1 MATNA
6 GMKAIAKEEKR
17 LEKERKRQ
25 VELAN
30 KMLIPVSK
38 KTLETLGLISF
49 DPKGVFR
56 LKENRWMSVFL
67 IIGDFKALQRL
78 LYVSSMLLLLLT
90 VKPVQTSLKTEVLC
104 MAKDVPANTIVTA
117 DNVKDYFA
125 VVSVDMA
132 AVPDNAYKQLSEL
145 PRMDF
150 ILKMQC
156 PNRRWFLRMILQPWM
171 RSWTSTG
178 MGMK

>member
-56 LKENRWMSVFL
+56 LKDNRWMSVYL
-67 IIGDFKALQRL
+67 VSGDFKALAR
-78 LYVSSMLLLLLT
+78 
-90 VKPVQTSLKTEVLC
+90 KSLSFSGRIRIGSGGTRRDQGVRREN
-104 MAKDVPANTIVTA
+104 D
-117 DNVKDYFA
+117 FRR
-125 VVSVDMA
+125 A
-132 AVPDNAYKQLSEL
+132 AYS
-145 PRMDF
+145 
-150 ILKMQC
+150 
-156 PNRRWFLRMILQPWM
+156 
-171 RSWTSTG
+171 
-178 MGMK
+178 

>member
-38 KTLETLGLISF
+38 KTLENLGLISF

-56 LKENRWMSVFL
+56 LKDNRWMSVYL
-67 IIGDFKALQRL
+67 VSGDFKALARKSLSLSGRIRIVWHLGEEGGRATCHLILMENGEITKRLDSLCQRI
-78 LYVSSMLLLLLT
+78 LT
-90 VKPVQTSLKTEVLC
+90 T
-104 MAKDVPANTIVTA
+104 
-117 DNVKDYFA
+117 
-125 VVSVDMA
+125 
-132 AVPDNAYKQLSEL
+132 
-145 PRMDF
+145 
-150 ILKMQC
+150 
-156 PNRRWFLRMILQPWM
+156 
-171 RSWTSTG
+171 
-178 MGMK
+178 